1 MTSSSEVYKRR
12 VNFGLG
18 RRIKRRPSI
27 SRSFSVASGDALTSE
42 SFTRSSELTR
52 VRPRVQY
59 VQRRVW
65 QEVDNHPERHRRSTT
80 TTTPTPINIRSMSIR
95 ETVLKTSDHKIVNC
109 LTLDF

>member
-1 MTSSSEVYKRR
+1 MTSSSEIFRRR

-27 SRSFSVASGDALTSE
+27 SRSLSLESRAASSE
-42 SFTRSSELTR
+42 TFARSSEVAR

-65 QEVDNHPERHRRSTT
+65 QEVDSHPERHRRSTT
-80 TTTPTPINIRSMSIR
+80 TTTPTPVNIRSMSIR
-95 ETVLKTSDHKIVNC
+95 ETVLKYCDI
-109 LTLDF
+109 